1 MKRMNNDVSCAR
13 APSLSLTDPTLSFQT
28 FNELD
33 NLEIATASENEE
45 ENSPP
50 PLPPRT
56 SSCVVQD
63 RPLPISPP
71 DSSRQLEQISEP
83 SDPTSSDVSDIIDDT
98 DDSSDSDSDDDEDV
112 KTLKNG
118 RDFDANSCL
127 PPVPNGT
134 LDLTIPSD
142 KQRFSSDDERWVV
155 WLKVCCLHENNHLHC
170 VPNSQN
176 AKGERQ
182 QRQRAAPSQSGRA
195 TGGDAGQDPR
205 NQAKAKRN
213 REQKDFV
220 AEKTQVT
227 NIINCIR
234 CFNFISCRL
243 FLCEN
248 LNRDKR
254 KLPPGWIH
262 TQTWNEKKA
271 SNISIW
277 LKKHLQGC
285 RCRYERGIVCGL
297 RRAVATICVVT

>member
-1 MKRMNNDVSCAR
+1 MLIDKEGENRVSVKDVLLELRNYRMGLIQTHDQLTFSYEAIIEGMKRMNNDVSYAR

-142 KQRFSSDDERWVV
+142 KQRFSSDDER
-155 WLKVCCLHENNHLHC
+155 
-170 VPNSQN
+170 
-176 AKGERQ
+176 
-182 QRQRAAPSQSGRA
+182 
-195 TGGDAGQDPR
+195 
-205 NQAKAKRN
+205 
-213 REQKDFV
+213 
-220 AEKTQVT
+220 
-227 NIINCIR
+227 
-234 CFNFISCRL
+234 
-243 FLCEN
+243 
-248 LNRDKR
+248 
-254 KLPPGWIH
+254 
-262 TQTWNEKKA
+262 
-271 SNISIW
+271 
-277 LKKHLQGC
+277 
-285 RCRYERGIVCGL
+285 
-297 RRAVATICVVT
+297 